1 MVDWRKYARIE
12 RERRF
17 LLSSPPHPATVV
29 HVRTI
34 VDRYFDGTR
43 LRLRRYN
50 EVDRDPSTGDSSPAV
65 TVCKLTQKVPDP
77 GPSGQQGLITNT
89 YLSEAEYE
97 LLARLPCRPLKKT
110 RYSVPPFG
118 VDVFDP
124 PLDGLVLAEA
134 EPATADEADALAP
147 PAGAVA
153 DVTTDERFTGGRLV
167 RATREELRS
176 WLAGYGIE
184 LGER

>member
-118 VDVFDP
+118 VDVSTRRSTGWSWP
-124 PLDGLVLAEA
+124 KPNRPLPMKPTRWRRR
-134 EPATADEADALAP
+134 PALWPT
-147 PAGAVA
+147 
-153 DVTTDERFTGGRLV
+153 
-167 RATREELRS
+167 
-176 WLAGYGIE
+176 
-184 LGER
+184 